1 MQPLI
6 DEARTFPA
14 RAAAHGVNLGPH
26 TTSATPQAMFI
37 ACSDAHVVPALI
49 TGSRPGD
56 LYELRTYGGRI
67 SPYTEYE
74 PTSEAQTIEHA
85 VDVLC
90 VTDIIVCGHSRCGV
104 IDALHPDSE
113 AAPFHLAAGHWHTLM
128 QFDALSAYPCVQARL
143 IDRTLRLHAWFYDID
158 AGTTARYDP
167 HASTFLPL

>member
-14 RAAAHGVNLGPH
+14 RAAAHRVDLGPH
-26 TTSATPQAMFI
+26 TTRVTPKAMFI

-49 TGSRPGD
+49 TGSRTGD

-67 SPYTEYE
+67 PPYDEHEQTG
-74 PTSEAQTIEHA
+74 EARTVEHA

-90 VTDIIVCGHSRCGV
+90 VSDIVVCGHSRCGV
-104 IDALHPDSE
+104 TDALHIDSE
-113 AAPFHLAAGHWHTLM
+113 AAPFQRAASQLHTLT
-128 QFDALSAYPCVQARL
+128 QFDALSQYPCVQARL

-167 HASTFLPL
+167 RASAFLPL

>member
-26 TTSATPQAMFI
+26 TTGATPQAMFI

-67 SPYTEYE
+67 SPFTECE

-90 VTDIIVCGHSRCGV
+90 VTDVIVCGHSRCGV

-143 IDRTLRLHAWFYDID
+143 IDRTLRMHAWFYDID

-167 HASTFLPL
+167 RASTFLPL

>member
-67 SPYTEYE
+67 PPCTAYE
-74 PTSEAQTIEHA
+74 PTSEIRTIEHA

-90 VTDIIVCGHSRCGV
+90 VTDIIVCGHSRCGFF
-104 IDALHPDSE
+104 DALHPDSE
-113 AAPFHLAAGHWHTLM
+113 AAPFHLAAGHWHTLT
-128 QFDALSAYPCVQARL
+128 QFDTLSAYPCVQARL
-143 IDRTLRLHAWFYDID
+143 IDRSLRLHAWFYDID

-167 HASTFLPL
+167 RASTFLPL